1 MADGVSVKQLRERA
15 RYRRLRAKGES
26 DLQKQAEYRETAA
39 LLDREAD
46 ALNAEYE
53 ELVTRRPQKRAGD

>member
-15 RYRRLRAKGES
+15 RYWRLRAKGES

-53 ELVTRRPQKRAGD
+53 ELATMRRQKRA